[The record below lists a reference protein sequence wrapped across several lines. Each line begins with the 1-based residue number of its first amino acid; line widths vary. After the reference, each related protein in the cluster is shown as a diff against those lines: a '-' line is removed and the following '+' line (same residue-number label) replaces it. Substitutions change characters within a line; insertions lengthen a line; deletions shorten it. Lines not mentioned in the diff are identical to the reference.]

1 MLLQQTISTTLVKID
16 MKSVRIFGQIATASF
31 SVVSITF
38 LPICHFLLHK
48 LLPLDLLV
56 AKFSLKAEN
65 LESPSSCALS

>member
-16 MKSVRIFGQIATASF
+16 MESVTIFGQLHHF
-31 SVVSITF
+31 LFVSITF

-56 AKFSLKAEN
+56 TKFSLEAEN